1 MEKVPIPIELMSLK
15 RIKDPRNEYVLQ
27 TPPGVL
33 RIPTPLQKQRLQIL
47 YNPRLELKLQYP
59 QCNFLR
65 FVISSIE

>member
-47 YNPRLELKLQYP
+47 YNPRL
-59 QCNFLR
+59 
-65 FVISSIE
+65 